1 MLTVTDSNTS
11 FILNEREAI
20 DLEVKL
26 NVTEYGRPWRS
37 IGDVLYNY
45 GMQNS
50 NFLTNLLVTT
60 EQFNFLLMLRSKES
74 WEVCRGLR

>member
-50 NFLTNLLVTT
+50 NFLTNLLVTA

-74 WEVCRGLR
+74 WEVCRGLK

>member
-45 GMQNS
+45 GTQNS
-50 NFLTNLLVTT
+50 NALTNVLVTT
-60 EQFNFLLMLRSKES
+60 EQFDFLIMLRSKES
-74 WEVCRGLR
+74 WKVCRGLK

>member
-1 MLTVTDSNTS
+1 MLTITDSNTS

-50 NFLTNLLVTT
+50 NFVTNLLVTT
-60 EQFNFLLMLRSKES
+60 EQLNFLIMLRSMES
-74 WEVCRGLR
+74 WEVCRGLK

>member
-1 MLTVTDSNTS
+1 MLTITDSNTS

-37 IGDVLYNY
+37 IGDALYNY

-50 NFLTNLLVTT
+50 NFVTNLLVTT
-60 EQFNFLLMLRSKES
+60 EQLNFLIMLRSMES
-74 WEVCRGLR
+74 WEVCRGLK

>member
-11 FILNEREAI
+11 FILNEREAF

-45 GMQNS
+45 GMQSS

-60 EQFNFLLMLRSKES
+60 EQINFLIMLRSMES
-74 WEVCRGLR
+74 WEACRGLK

>member
-1 MLTVTDSNTS
+1 MLTLTDSNTS

-50 NFLTNLLVTT
+50 NFVTNLLVTT
-60 EQFNFLLMLRSKES
+60 EQLNFLIMLRSMES
-74 WEVCRGLR
+74 WEVCRGLK